1 MFINDLGVKTIITI
15 NATMKNKSVRL
26 ESEVAE
32 ITSEDKE
39 YLELLGLHD
48 YCVINVIKEGD
59 KPLSFLSDKVEI
71 SVTASIENKPYT
83 WLGVKILK
91 LKLPSRGVSHIILSS
106 ENAETYNR
114 RNEYRQWFGYDAT
127 CKIGDSKVPHLVLLK
142 DMSPSGLG
150 LLCDASLKMKVGE
163 TVEIQFHEQSDKGSK
178 LFTVEAII
186 VRFIPM
192 NNNRMLV
199 GCKLKVSSRDLDK
212 LIYSKQGKNKATKR
226 DIYLR
231 DSEFVKEFSKVMKDE
246 G

>member
-1 MFINDLGVKTIITI
+1 MRQVFINDLGANTIVTI
-15 NATMKNKSVRL
+15 NATMGNKSVRL

-39 YLELLGLHD
+39 YLELQDLHD

-59 KPLSFLSDKVEI
+59 KPISFLSDKVEI

-91 LKLPSRGVSHIILSS
+91 MTLPSRGVSHIILSS

-127 CKIGDSKVPHLVLLK
+127 CKFGDSKVPHLVLLK
-142 DMSPSGLG
+142 DISPSGLG
-150 LLCDASLKMKVGE
+150 LLCDASLKMQVGD
-163 TVEIQFHEQSDKGSK
+163 TVEVQFHEQSDKGSK
-178 LFTVEAII
+178 LFSLEAS
-186 VRFIPM
+186 
-192 NNNRMLV
+192 RMLV

-212 LIYSKQGKNKATKR
+212 LIYSKQGKSKATKR

-231 DSEFVKEFSKVMKDE
+231 DSEFIKEFNKVMKEE